1 MEKRCRS
8 ESELREGVISRFCVG
23 ERVWVASAALGWR
36 VATEQRQLLRII
48 SFHPYFVTMRA
59 EAGFLC
65 SLPYDDVENFVEP
78 FEASSRFVRKGKR
91 GKSVHR

>member
-8 ESELREGVISRFCVG
+8 ESELREGVIGRFCVG
-23 ERVWVASAALGWR
+23 ERVWVDSAALGWR

-59 EAGFLC
+59 EAGFMC
-65 SLPYDDVENFVEP
+65 SLLYDDVENFVEP
-78 FEASSRFVRKGKR
+78 FEAYSGFGRKGKR
-91 GKSVHR
+91 GRLVHR